1 MIPLY
6 LFTNV
11 VVNNLKKLMGD
22 GDKDVTLS
30 SGMGNPYQHIVGR
43 YVILET
49 ILEQMSQLF
58 QNNYLGYFLKL
69 YDWNF
74 MEEDICLETVKIL
87 Y

>member
-1 MIPLY
+1 
-6 LFTNV
+6 
-11 VVNNLKKLMGD
+11 
-22 GDKDVTLS
+22 
-30 SGMGNPYQHIVGR
+30 
-43 YVILET
+43 
-49 ILEQMSQLF
+49 MSQLF